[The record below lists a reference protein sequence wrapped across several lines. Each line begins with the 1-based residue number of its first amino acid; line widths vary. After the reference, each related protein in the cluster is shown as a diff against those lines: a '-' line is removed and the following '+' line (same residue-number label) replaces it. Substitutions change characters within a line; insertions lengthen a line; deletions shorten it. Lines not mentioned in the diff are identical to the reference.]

1 MRLDIFE
8 KKLLEENQVKI
19 SFNFTRPKIKESF
32 HEEYLFKKEGNNFVC
47 YENNKKGFEAN
58 TIKQIYF
65 IYGKIIKLF
74 NSKKRKKG
82 RYKEYYKFIG
92 Q

>member
-1 MRLDIFE
+1 MTFETFE

-32 HEEYLFKKEGNNFVC
+32 YEEFLFKKEGNIFIC
-47 YENNKKGFEAN
+47 YENNKKRFEAN
-58 TIKQIYF
+58 TIGQIYF

-74 NSKKRKKG
+74 NSKKRKEG
-82 RYKEYYKFIG
+82 RYKGYKKFVG
-92 Q
+92 C